1 MNMVISSPKL
11 SAIILAAGK
20 GTRMYSNLPKVLHKI
35 GAKPML
41 QHVIDTVKQLNTNRI
56 NVVYGHGKQQLE
68 NALKNQRV
76 QLVYQAQQL
85 GTGHAVQQAIPFIE
99 DDEDILILYGDTP
112 LISLPTL
119 QNLIASKPKQG
130 IALLTVILDDPTGYG
145 RIERKDGKVVAI
157 VEQKDASPEQQKI
170 NEVNTGIMLV
180 TGKLLKNWLARLTN
194 NNAQKEYYLTDV
206 IAFAYQDGY
215 KILTSHPIKQFEV
228 EGVNNRLQLAT
239 LERHYQHQQIQNL
252 LLAGVTLLDPNR
264 FDLRGTLTHGKD
276 VVIDCNV
283 IIEGNVKLGNN
294 VTIGAGCILKDCCID
309 DDSIISPYSIIENST
324 IAQQCTIGPFAR
336 LRPGS
341 ELDEQVHVGNFVELK
356 KAHLGKATKAGHLSY
371 LGDSEIGCNVN
382 IGAGTITCNYDGANK
397 FKTIIEDDVF
407 VGSDTQ
413 LIAPVKVGKG
423 ATIAA
428 GTTVTNNVNDNELV
442 VSRVRQKQLSGW
454 KRPTKIK
461 NEG

>member
-1 MNMVISSPKL
+1 MAISPPKL

-35 GAKPML
+35 GNKPML

-56 NVVYGHGKQQLE
+56 NVVYGHGKQQLK
-68 NALKNQRV
+68 NAFKDQPV
-76 QLVYQAQQL
+76 QWVYQAQQL
-85 GTGHAVQQAIPFIE
+85 GTGHAVQQAIAYIE

-112 LISLPTL
+112 LISIPTL

-130 IALLTVILDDPTGYG
+130 IALLTVVLDDPTGYG
-145 RIERKDGKVVAI
+145 RIERKNGKVVAI
-157 VEQKDASPEQQKI
+157 IEEKDASSEQQKI

-180 TGKLLKNWLARLTN
+180 TGKLLKNWLTRLTN
-194 NNAQKEYYLTDV
+194 NNAQKEYYLTDI
-206 IAFAYQDGY
+206 IAFANQDGY
-215 KILTSHPIKQFEV
+215 EILTSHPIKQFEV
-228 EGVNNRLQLAT
+228 EGVNNRLQLAI

-276 VVIDCNV
+276 VVIDSNV
-283 IIEGNVKLGNN
+283 IIEGDVTLGNN
-294 VTIGAGCILKDCCID
+294 VTIGAGCILKNCRID
-309 DDSIISPYSIIENST
+309 DDSVISPYSIIENST
-324 IAQQCTIGPFAR
+324 IAKQCTIGPFAR

-371 LGDSEIGCNVN
+371 LGDSQIGSNVN

-397 FKTIIEDDVF
+397 LTTIIEDDVF

-442 VSRVRQKQLSGW
+442 VSRVKQKQFAGW
-454 KRPTKIK
+454 KRPTKLN
-461 NEG
+461 NEE